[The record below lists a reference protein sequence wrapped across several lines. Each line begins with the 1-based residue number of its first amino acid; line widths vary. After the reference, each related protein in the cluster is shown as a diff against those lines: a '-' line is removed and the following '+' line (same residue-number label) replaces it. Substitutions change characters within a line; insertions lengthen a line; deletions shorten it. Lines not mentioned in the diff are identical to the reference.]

1 MPNERDVTPARVL
14 SFWIATSPKIPPWTA
29 TLFST
34 TRVGHCRY
42 PQVQLPFTKA
52 CMRHSLFVAAVAAA
66 ALAVTGSSVAA
77 AQAPA
82 AGTPARIDATVRRA
96 VVDTLAA
103 RLIRHYVD
111 ADTGL
116 LIAAKMRARLG
127 AGAYDAITIPGRFA
141 EALTVDLRSINDDRH
156 LNVTYNPES
165 PGATPGP
172 QGLQMPSVLPT
183 PTMPSGPPPT
193 GPGPDAARRSNYS
206 LGRVDILPGN
216 VGYMDIR
223 GFSGAQMVIPAIK
236 SALEYLQ
243 GTDAIIFDLRR
254 NGGGS
259 PFSVNII
266 ISHFTTADTIPS
278 LTVKNRSGNQTF
290 TRYTFATVPGPRRPT
305 VPLYVLTSGATA
317 SAGEDFTFVL
327 KNMKRA
333 TIVGETTAGA
343 GHNNANLNLGHGF
356 NASISFTRV
365 VDPKTGAE
373 WERVGVSPDVKVDQA
388 KALDVAH
395 ALALETIAA
404 TETDPRRVTVLNLTR
419 EAIEAQVTPRVVPA
433 ALLAAY
439 AGEYEGGRRVA
450 VDAGRLTFSPR
461 QGAPPDQ
468 LVALSDNTFAFGATR
483 VSFERDGSRYS
494 LRIAPVGAE
503 PLVYRHVK

>member
-1 MPNERDVTPARVL
+1 
-14 SFWIATSPKIPPWTA
+14 
-29 TLFST
+29 
-34 TRVGHCRY
+34 
-42 PQVQLPFTKA
+42 
-52 CMRHSLFVAAVAAA
+52 
-66 ALAVTGSSVAA
+66 
-77 AQAPA
+77 
-82 AGTPARIDATVRRA
+82 
-96 VVDTLAA
+96 VDTLAA

-116 LIAAKMRARLG
+116 LIAAKMRARLS
-127 AGAYDAITIPGRFA
+127 AGAYDTITIPGRFA
-141 EALTVDLRSINDDRH
+141 EVLTVDLRSVNDDRH

-172 QGLQMPSVLPT
+172 QGLQMLAVLPQ

-193 GPGPDAARRSNYS
+193 GPGADATRRTNYS
-206 LGRVDILPGN
+206 LGKIDILPGN

-243 GTDAIIFDLRR
+243 GTDAMIFDLRR

-290 TRYTFATVPGPRRPT
+290 TRYTFATIPGPRRPT

-343 GHNNANLNLGHGF
+343 GHNNANLNLGNGF

-365 VDPKTGAE
+365 VDPKSGAE
-373 WERVGVSPDVKVDQA
+373 WERVGVAPDVKVDQA

-395 ALALETIAA
+395 ALALKTIAA
-404 TETDPRRVTVLNLTR
+404 NETDPRRVTVLNLTR
-419 EAIEAQVTPRVVPA
+419 ETIEAQTTPRAVPA

-439 AGEYEGGRRVA
+439 AGEYEGGRRVG
-450 VDAGRLTFSPR
+450 VDAGHLTFSPR

-468 LVALSDNTFAFGATR
+468 MVALSDNTFAFGATR
-483 VSFERDGSRYS
+483 LSFERDGARYS

-503 PLVYRHVK
+503 PLLYRRVK

>member
-1 MPNERDVTPARVL
+1 
-14 SFWIATSPKIPPWTA
+14 
-29 TLFST
+29 
-34 TRVGHCRY
+34 
-42 PQVQLPFTKA
+42 
-52 CMRHSLFVAAVAAA
+52 MRHSLFIVAAA
-66 ALAVTGSSVAA
+66 ALGVAGSSVAA

-82 AGTPARIDATVRRA
+82 PAAPPRLDAATRRA

-111 ADTGL
+111 ADTGM
-116 LIAAKMRARLG
+116 LIAAKMRSRLT
-127 AGAYDAITIPGRFA
+127 AGAYDDITSPGRFA

-165 PGATPGP
+165 PGSTPGP
-172 QGLQMPSVLPT
+172 QGIQMAAVLPQ
-183 PTMPSGPPPT
+183 PALPSGPPPT
-193 GPGPDAARRSNYS
+193 GAGADAARRTNYS

-216 VGYMDIR
+216 VGYLDIR

-343 GHNNANLNLGHGF
+343 GHNNANLNLGNGF
-356 NASISFTRV
+356 NASVSFTRV

-373 WERVGVSPDVKVDQA
+373 WERVGVTPDVKVDQA

-395 ALALETIAA
+395 ALALKTIAA
-404 TETDPRRVTVLNLTR
+404 SETDQRRVAVLNLTR
-419 EAIEAQVTPRVVPA
+419 ETVEAQTNPRTVPA

-439 AGEYEGGRRVA
+439 AGVYDGGRTVG

-468 LVALSDNTFAFGATR
+468 LVALTDNTFAFGATR
-483 VSFERDGSRYS
+483 LSFERDGSRYA

-503 PLVYRHVK
+503 PLVYGRVK